1 MRKIKKIVDLSWEFT
16 AETPIYPGD
25 PEPSVTVATTLENE
39 GYNLS
44 TLVGNTDRYS
54 CRCAVSFF
62 KQR

>member
-16 AETPIYPGD
+16 AEIPYTREIRNR
-25 PEPSVTVATTLENE
+25 LLQLLLHWKNE